1 VTIKNFVVALLGVV
15 VVCFCC
21 GGLAQA
27 QSCLSEPEGNA
38 CFKIYGFQLGQ
49 THLLAGST
57 CFCGNA
63 TTLSETDCWVPLCSK
78 HAANTCPWCGGQPIS
93 FATGNT
99 SIGQQDIKV
108 PGLGSGLTLA
118 RTWNSVLRSSLSS
131 VGSFGPNWRSTY
143 EERVYVDDDN
153 TIAYLRGDGN
163 VWNFVSGSSQTFTPT
178 TPANAFATFTPV
190 APANLVAALF
200 QGPTAWTLIFQSGE
214 QRSFDATSGKLLSIT
229 DRNGNMT
236 QLTYDASYRLITV
249 TDPVSRHLYFSY
261 ASPTSYLVTA
271 VTSDVGLSLS
281 YSYDG
286 QGRLSQYTKPDNT
299 TVSFQYSTSNAV
311 LITAVRDSNG
321 QLLESHTYD
330 SQGRGLTSSRA
341 GGVEAITVAYPAA
354 NP

>member
-1 VTIKNFVVALLGVV
+1 
-15 VVCFCC
+15 
-21 GGLAQA
+21 
-27 QSCLSEPEGNA
+27 
-38 CFKIYGFQLGQ
+38 
-49 THLLAGST
+49 
-57 CFCGNA
+57 
-63 TTLSETDCWVPLCSK
+63 
-78 HAANTCPWCGGQPIS
+78 
-93 FATGNT
+93 
-99 SIGQQDIKV
+99 
-108 PGLGSGLTLA
+108 
-118 RTWNSVLRSSLSS
+118 
-131 VGSFGPNWRSTY
+131 
-143 EERVYVDDDN
+143 
-153 TIAYLRGDGN
+153 
-163 VWNFVSGSSQTFTPT
+163 VSGSSQTFTPT
-178 TPANAFATFTPV
+178 APANSLATFTPI

-200 QGPTAWTLIFQSGE
+200 QGPATWTLVFQNGE

-229 DRNGNMT
+229 DRNGNTT

-261 ASPTSYLVTA
+261 AYPTSFLVTA

-299 TVSFQYSTSNAV
+299 TVSFQYSTSSNAV